1 MKKPYKIFLLLAL
14 FIIIFSI
21 SVSAQFVR
29 VISNFANIRT
39 IPDSE
44 SRIVGEAL
52 ENDIFKYISDSDDWV
67 EIEMFSDDSRYVH
80 RSLVKILIYGISA
93 PFSDDVCQE
102 IMERLE
108 EAWERSLTESDVESQ
123 NVYFDRYV
131 LDIFHEFNL
140 QPVVYQIAVNRCI
153 EGPESK
159 IGHRLTVE
167 EEKVSKEYVEKK
179 EEKKTITDDSPWYE
193 IAQWQGKSIK
203 NTETFHIPSNEWRI
217 SWKTEPGEYGD
228 MNFQIYVYE
237 NSSSI
242 PVELVVNVIGYDVD
256 SSIMRAAGDYYLKI
270 ISGQPYRII
279 VEAKHEQ
286 KAEQKA
292 KNIVEVGVEAIKKQT
307 DEQEQQN
314 IKNFNSIVEANCG
327 TIQTLIQAELANSDY
342 KTVKEYIIDSSANGL
357 FGESGI
363 YNPATGVAQ
372 TKNGSSGERG
382 SVIVSFDDNQEE
394 FSINGNSYYSN
405 SVLKEPFIARF

>member
-1 MKKPYKIFLLLAL
+1 MKKLYNTFLLLTL
-14 FIIIFSI
+14 FIIIFTI

-29 VISNFANIRT
+29 VISDFVNIRVT
-39 IPDSE
+39 PNPDSK
-44 SRIVGEAL
+44 IVGEAFKDDIFRYINE
-52 ENDIFKYISDSDDWV
+52 ENDWI
-67 EIEMFSDDSRYVH
+67 EIDMFSGVPRYIP
-80 RSLVKILIYGISA
+80 RSLVKVLTLGVST
-93 PFSDDVCQE
+93 PFSDDVCSE
-102 IMERLE
+102 LMERLE
-108 EAWERSLTESDVESQ
+108 GVRERSLTESDVKSQ

-159 IGHRLTVE
+159 IGHRPTVE
-167 EEKVSKEYVEKK
+167 EEKVSYEYVEKK
-179 EEKKTITDDSPWYE
+179 GEKKIVTDDSPWYE

-203 NTETFHIPSNEWRI
+203 NTEAFHIPSNEWRI

-228 MNFQIYVYE
+228 MNFQIYIYK
-237 NSSSI
+237 NLSSI
-242 PVELVVNVIGYDVD
+242 PIELVANVIGYDVD

-286 KAEQKA
+286 KVEQKA
-292 KNIVEVGVEAIKKQT
+292 KNIVEVAVEAIKEQT
-307 DEQEQQN
+307 DEQVQQN

-342 KTVKEYIIDSSANGL
+342 KTVKEYIINSSANGL

-382 SVIVSFDDNQEE
+382 SVIVSFDDNQEV